1 MHTLKVYFVGTDDF
15 NLLSFQHNTMN
26 WVILFIKKFPVM
38 IT

>member
-1 MHTLKVYFVGTDDF
+1 MHTLIAHFVGTDNF

-26 WVILFIKKFPVM
+26 WVILFIKKFPGM